1 MMLMPISIRDPET
14 DRLARE
20 VAALTGESLTS
31 AINVALKE
39 RLARE
44 RAHRD
49 GRVARLLAIGE
60 RCAAQMGPGA
70 RSTDHAE
77 LFYDEV
83 GLPR

>member
-1 MMLMPISIRDPET
+1 MPINIRDPET

-20 VAALTGESLTS
+20 VATLTGESITV
-31 AINVALKE
+31 AVNTALKE

-44 RAHRD
+44 RARRG
-49 GRVARLLAIGE
+49 GRVAQSLAIGE

-70 RSTDHAE
+70 SSADHGE
-77 LFYDEV
+77 LFYDEA